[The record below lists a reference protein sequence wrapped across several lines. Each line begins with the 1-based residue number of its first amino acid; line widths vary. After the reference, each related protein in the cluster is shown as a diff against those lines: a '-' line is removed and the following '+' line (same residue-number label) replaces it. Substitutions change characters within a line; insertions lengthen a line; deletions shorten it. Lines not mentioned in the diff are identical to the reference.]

1 MIGESIQVRQG
12 LTFPLLAVGAA
23 LLVLVSPPAQAQ
35 FGGFSP
41 GAVSTQNMTN
51 AISGNI
57 ASIFNA
63 RMKVNDDVALKI
75 EGAALA
81 ENGAHLLL
89 VASDGTCSVWD
100 MQTGRELRRL
110 KSGAALPD
118 GLANAKPASRVAL
131 GEVTL
136 NVKDGVGMLDGQG
149 RNNNLGRLVLAKDG
163 WAVVAETGL
172 FDSEGDGIEAVKWAA
187 KDLTFDLDQFS
198 EQYYE
203 PGLLA
208 RLSRVPL
215 KVAEAPAAAPAA
227 AASTTASAATATAKP
242 EPKAEPVLVELPPPA
257 PPPAPKVVVSKEF
270 AMPPRASFASLK
282 ADAESDN
289 EDFEIA
295 YAAENLGGG
304 VEEIRVFQNGKLV
317 HADPVKKEKLSAGS
331 AKGSFKARLVN
342 GPNEFRLVALSV
354 DRIESRPVK
363 AKVNYTGA
371 EKKSRLHVLTI
382 GVNQY
387 RNPALNLNFA
397 VEDATAIAEYFRK
410 QPTTIY
416 REIVVHT
423 LFDDQANKANIQAA
437 LAKLSET
444 NPEDMVLLYFAG
456 HGDTFGDSWYFMP
469 HEVRYPERE
478 DEVKSRGLATAE
490 INEYVK
496 NMGAQKVL
504 LMMDACKSGAALV
517 KYRGFED
524 RKALMKVARAS
535 GVHVVAA
542 AGKDQFA
549 AEVSQLGHGIFTYT
563 LLEGLSGKAS
573 RKDQNF
579 VTVRSLT
586 NYIEDQLPEISQAH
600 KGVSQFPVV
609 DSRGMDF
616 PVAVF

>member
-1 MIGESIQVRQG
+1 MNGYISVKRVRISSLFAAG
-12 LTFPLLAVGAA
+12 LAA
-23 LLVLVSPPAQAQ
+23 LIALPAQAQ
-35 FGGFSP
+35 FGGGFSP
-41 GAVSTQNMTN
+41 AITSTQNIAN
-51 AISGNI
+51 AISGNV
-57 ASIFNA
+57 AAIFNA
-63 RMKVNDDVALKI
+63 RMKVNDQVALKI
-75 EGAALA
+75 ERAALA
-81 ENGAHLLL
+81 DNGAQLLL
-89 VASDGTCSVWD
+89 IASDGTRSLWD

-110 KSGAALPD
+110 KSDAALPD
-118 GLANAKPASRVAL
+118 GLAKAKPGSSLAL
-131 GEVTL
+131 GEITL
-136 NVKDGVGMLDGQG
+136 NVKDGVAMLDGQG

-172 FDSEGDGIEAVKWAA
+172 FDSEGDGIEAVKWTA
-187 KDLTFDLDQFS
+187 KDLSFDLDQFS
-198 EQYYE
+198 NQYYE

-215 KVAEAPAAAPAA
+215 KVAEPPVQQAAAPAAAPAA
-227 AASTTASAATATAKP
+227 AAQPKPEAKP
-242 EPKAEPVLVELPPPA
+242 EPVLVELPPP
-257 PPPAPKVVVSKEF
+257 PPPLAPKVVVSKEF
-270 AMPPRASFASLK
+270 AMPPKASFAALK
-282 ADAESDN
+282 GDSDSDK
-289 EDFEIA
+289 EEFDVA
-295 YAAENLGGG
+295 YEAENLGGG
-304 VEEIRVFQNGKLV
+304 VEEIRLFQNGKLV
-317 HADPVKKEKLSAGS
+317 HADAVKKAKDSSGA
-331 AKGSFKARLVN
+331 AKGSFKARLAN
-342 GPNEFRLVALSV
+342 GQNEFRLVALSA

-387 RNPALNLNFA
+387 RNPALNLNYA
-397 VEDATAIAEYFRK
+397 VEDATAIADYFRK

-416 REIVVHT
+416 REVVVQT
-423 LFDDQANKANIQAA
+423 LFDQQATKANIQAA
-437 LAKLSET
+437 LTKLAES

-490 INEYVK
+490 INDLVK

-504 LMMDACKSGAALV
+504 MMMDACKSGAALV

-549 AEVSQLGHGIFTYT
+549 AEVSELGHGIFTYT
-563 LLEGLSGKAS
+563 LLEALSGKAS
-573 RKDQNF
+573 RKDQNY